1 MVYDVHGNV
10 LRSVYDKSGVSLNQA
25 YNLSGQKLL
34 DESKLFNFMTFNVQ
48 NWSGQNS
55 NQAAISAM
63 FDLHKP
69 LIVGLQECRSNGAY
83 VPSKFP
89 YAYGSTGITNPTRVF
104 STLAISDLT
113 TTLYTTQGSETRGYQ
128 KFSIPIDGKTVT
140 ILNTHIEVLQQPN
153 PHYAQLTEFLDILE
167 GEETFIALGDF
178 NLELHDKSSREYT
191 DFVKPLIDAGYNLSN
206 WSDDTGFVDTWFNK
220 SSIAES
226 DYKCPCD
233 NIITSSDIEI
243 LEIVYDTSK
252 IPEESTYPIDHIP
265 VISTLRFKEASP

>member
-1 MVYDVHGNV
+1 MVYDVNGNA
-10 LRSVYDKSGVSLNQA
+10 LQSVFSKNGLALEQA
-25 YNLSGQKLL
+25 YDLNGQELI
-34 DESKLFNFMTFNVQ
+34 ENATFNFMTFNVQ
-48 NWSGQNS
+48 KWYGQNA
-55 NQAAISAM
+55 NQTAISAM
-63 FDLHKP
+63 FDLYKP
-69 LIVGLQECRSNGAY
+69 MLVGLQECNSNGAY

-89 YAYGSTGITNPTRVF
+89 YAYGSDGIRNPTRVF
-104 STLAISDLT
+104 STVQITNMT
-113 TTLYTTQGSETRGYQ
+113 TGIYETQGTETRGYQ
-128 KFSIPIDGKTVT
+128 KFSIPINGKTVT

-153 PHYAQLTEFLDILE
+153 PHYAQLAEFLGVLE
-167 GEETFIALGDF
+167 DEETFIALGDF

-252 IPEESTYPIDHIP
+252 IPEESTYAIDHIP
-265 VISTLRFKEASP
+265 VISTLRFKEAST